1 MNINQ
6 KQTCS
11 IDLICPFIPS
21 IFLKKVKNI
30 KNDITNLFVLGCGLG
45 VLQGSVLGLE
55 LILQV
60 ELVHLFKLLNK
71 MFRNINLVVVFYS
84 YLLNTNIEF
93 IYLFIYWFVEQWTSF
108 EFFCQIKNGW
118 FRMFWSTPKM
128 LKNGFRKTQ
137 QIICCTE
144 NLPLLFWSE
153 YQ

>member
-108 EFFCQIKNGW
+108 EFFFVKL
-118 FRMFWSTPKM
+118 KM
-128 LKNGFRKTQ
+128 ADLECFESLRK
-137 QIICCTE
+137 C
-144 NLPLLFWSE
+144 
-153 YQ
+153 